1 MSLPAGTVWKGGLA
15 LTPDGAVYV
24 SAAGG
29 AITGTT
35 ITATGQ
41 FLAANGS
48 AAAPSYAWS
57 SAIAGPA
64 TGFYR
69 HADGYIGVSGNG
81 TGFLALGGS
90 AAQFSSAA
98 VIQWAS
104 GALGSAVDVNL
115 ARSAAGILGLYE
127 NSTAVGASLRRYG
140 GNAGYVEW
148 GSVSENL
155 TLSTSGATTDTAAN
169 LLPANSYI
177 ECVTGR
183 ITTTIATATN
193 WKMGD
198 RTTSGRFTA
207 ANSTLT
213 AGTIDVGLVHCDVTG
228 AGGPRQ
234 TAAAKV
240 RVTTTGTPSAGAIR
254 LTSYYRTFVGPTS

>member
-1 MSLPAGTVWKGGLA
+1 MVVSVNGAGVAGWTANGPEYQLVASAVLTWTSGSIVGGSA
-15 LTPDGAVYV
+15 DLTFNRV
-24 SAAGG
+24 SAAVAGLYG
-29 AITGTT
+29 AT
-35 ITATGQ
+35 TATG
-41 FLAANGS
+41 
-48 AAAPSYAWS
+48 
-57 SAIAGPA
+57 
-64 TGFYR
+64 
-69 HADGYIGVSGNG
+69 G
-81 TGFLALGGS
+81 T
-90 AAQFSSAA
+90 
-98 VIQWAS
+98 
-104 GALGSAVDVNL
+104 
-115 ARSAAGILGLYE
+115 
-127 NSTAVGASLRRYG
+127 LRRYG

-155 TLSTSGATTDTAAN
+155 TLSTSGATTDTAAD

-198 RTTSGRFTA
+198 ATTSGRFTA

-254 LTSYYRTFVGPTS
+254 ITSYYRTYVGPTS